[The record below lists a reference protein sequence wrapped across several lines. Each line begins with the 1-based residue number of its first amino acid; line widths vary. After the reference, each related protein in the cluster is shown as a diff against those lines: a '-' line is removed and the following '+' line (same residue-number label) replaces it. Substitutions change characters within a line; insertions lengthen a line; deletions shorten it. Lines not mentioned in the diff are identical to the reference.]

1 MVDTGFIACRWRHL
15 DAMADIRTETQRMHE
30 KMQPEHFP
38 SFGEHT
44 AGEHTATR
52 NRMSLEIG
60 PYLLRL
66 PLLPR
71 SRIAFGIES
80 GGALKAYALC
90 RIGAMAV
97 RPGMPRLRQ
106 CALDDIAVHPDHR
119 RRGYGLRLLRAVREE
134 MARRGIIRLTA
145 EVWGWNEASAALFT
159 RAGFLPQCTSYAL
172 DDAAETPPARVSA

>member
-44 AGEHTATR
+44 ATR
-52 NRMSLEIG
+52 NRMPLEIG

-80 GGALKAYALC
+80 GGALRAYALC

-97 RPGMPRLRQ
+97 RPGMPTLRQ
-106 CALDDIAVHPDHR
+106 CAI
-119 RRGYGLRLLRAVREE
+119 
-134 MARRGIIRLTA
+134 
-145 EVWGWNEASAALFT
+145 
-159 RAGFLPQCTSYAL
+159 
-172 DDAAETPPARVSA
+172 DDAAETPPTRVSA